1 MLFIVWL
8 WSARLNDVISR
19 VKMLPGSDWTSGVWL
34 KCDRLQSEQGWGA
47 EVTSR
52 GFIKMMMMMI
62 MIMMMIM
69 TTNIQDSQSDRAVL
83 SRPSLVLVTWL
94 LDSSLDGV
102 TKTIGSRLAA
112 ALAACAQLSSLG
124 VH

>member
-1 MLFIVWL
+1 MSLLGSRFN
-8 WSARLNDVISR
+8 RVIEKSLLYYFR
-19 VKMLPGSDWTSGVWL
+19 FTVYPVMP
-34 KCDRLQSEQGWGA
+34 
-47 EVTSR
+47 
-52 GFIKMMMMMI
+52 
-62 MIMMMIM
+62 

-124 VH
+124 DS

>member
-1 MLFIVWL
+1 MKNSLFSSLEKVYF
-8 WSARLNDVISR
+8 
-19 VKMLPGSDWTSGVWL
+19 T
-34 KCDRLQSEQGWGA
+34 
-47 EVTSR
+47 
-52 GFIKMMMMMI
+52 FIRFTVYPVMP
-62 MIMMMIM
+62 

-124 VH
+124 ESLLQS